1 MNPSTMPPDT
11 FVETL
16 GRIQKLVTDAIEK
29 ISTALN
35 RAERAHN
42 RAALLQAY
50 KRRHSWKKADIPR
63 LLTLDLNDI
72 ARRRLERVA
81 GGRGRPVVSPHRPFA
96 EVIEVTLANLQ
107 TMFDESTS
115 PTDRLKML
123 RKTPWWPYFVEALY
137 RDEYE
142 SAKAGKIKSASSI
155 AERSVG
161 DTFNV
166 SPELVRKIC
175 GEVRRKRKDGTAL
188 PDSPAITVTKF
199 EHWKKTGHFDQV

>member
-16 GRIQKLVTDAIEK
+16 ERIQKLVTDVIK
-29 ISTALN
+29 NISTALN
-35 RAERAHN
+35 SAERTHN
-42 RAALLQAY
+42 RAALLRAY

-96 EVIEVTLANLQ
+96 EVIEVTLTNLR

-115 PTDRLKML
+115 PTDRLRML
-123 RKTPWWPYFVEALY
+123 RTTPWWAYVVEALY
-137 RDEYE
+137 RGEHE
-142 SAKAGKIKSASSI
+142 FARENHLKSPSSVAEI
-155 AERSVG
+155 AVG
-161 DTFNV
+161 GALNT
-166 SPELVRKIC
+166 SPKSIRKIC
-175 GEVRRKRKDGTAL
+175 AEVRRKRRDGTAL
-188 PDSPAITVTKF
+188 PDSPAITVTEF
-199 EHWKKTGHFDQV
+199 EHWKKTGRFYKS

>member
-1 MNPSTMPPDT
+1 
-11 FVETL
+11 
-16 GRIQKLVTDAIEK
+16 
-29 ISTALN
+29 
-35 RAERAHN
+35 
-42 RAALLQAY
+42 
-50 KRRHSWKKADIPR
+50 
-63 LLTLDLNDI
+63 
-72 ARRRLERVA
+72 
-81 GGRGRPVVSPHRPFA
+81 
-96 EVIEVTLANLQ
+96 
-107 TMFDESTS
+107 MFDESTS